1 MARPQF
7 VPTQNQR
14 DMVKTLSS
22 VGINQEGIARKIG
35 LRSVKT
41 LRKHFSKELE
51 LGLLEATAQVG
62 QTHLSMARSG
72 ENLKATLSWS
82 NRYGGRWTVA
92 TTVEARPPAIPD
104 FVVAEDKEAA

>member
-7 VPTQNQR
+7 VPTQDQR
-14 DMVKTLSS
+14 EMVRTLSA
-22 VGINQEGIARKIG
+22 VCINHEGIARKIG

-51 LGLLEATAQVG
+51 LGLLDATAQVS
-62 QTHLSMARSG
+62 QTHLIMAKSG
-72 ENLKATLSWS
+72 HNLKATLSWS
-82 NRYGGRWTVA
+82 KRYGRRWTVA
-92 TTVEARPPAIPD
+92 PTVEVRPLAIPD

>member
-41 LRKHFSKELE
+41 LRKHFPKELE
-51 LGLLEATAQVG
+51 LGLLEATAQVS
-62 QTHLSMARSG
+62 QAHLIMARSAQD
-72 ENLKATLSWS
+72 LKATLSWS
-82 NRYGGRWTVA
+82 NKYGRRWTVDPD
-92 TTVEARPPAIPD
+92 VEVRPIAIPD

>member
-7 VPTQNQR
+7 VPTQDQR

-41 LRKHFSKELE
+41 LRKHFSREIE
-51 LGLLEATAQVG
+51 FGLLEATAQVN
-62 QTHLSMARSG
+62 QSHLIMARSAQ
-72 ENLKATLSWS
+72 NLKATLSWS
-82 NRYGGRWTVA
+82 NRYGGRWTVDPD
-92 TTVEARPPAIPD
+92 VEVRPIAIPD